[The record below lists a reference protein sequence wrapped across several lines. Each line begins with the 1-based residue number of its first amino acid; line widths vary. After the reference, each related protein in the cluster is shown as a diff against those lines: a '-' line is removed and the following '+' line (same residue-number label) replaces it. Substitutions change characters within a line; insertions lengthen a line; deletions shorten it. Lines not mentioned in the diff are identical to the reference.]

1 MFFYKK
7 NFFYSHG
14 KLLLTGEY
22 LILLG
27 SIGLALPTIKGQSL
41 SVFETKNKSSILYWK
56 SYDINLK
63 KAWFEVIFELPYLKI
78 VYETEKN
85 ISYRLKNLLL
95 KSKKIEKRFLEK
107 KINIYV
113 NTFLQ
118 FSRKWGLGSSSTLIN
133 NIAQWAGINPYKLLG
148 KDFPGSGYDL
158 ACVSNAKSIIF
169 KLKKNIPYFLSV
181 EFNPPFKNKLYFLYL
196 NKKQNT
202 TDGIN
207 WFFSKK
213 KYISKNI
220 INTISYITLKILS
233 CNKLKEFEELLLK
246 HEMIISKIL
255 NLPTVK
261 ELYFPDYLG
270 LVKSLG
276 TWGGDFALISF
287 RKGMK
292 NYFLKKGFHTI
303 ISFEK
308 MILKNF

>member
-1 MFFYKK
+1 MFFSKK
-7 NFFYSHG
+7 KFFYSHG

-41 SVFETKNKSSILYWK
+41 SIFEKKNRSSILFWK
-56 SYDINLK
+56 SYDQNLK
-63 KAWFEVIFELPYLKI
+63 KPWFEVVFQLPYLKI
-78 VYETEKN
+78 IYETEKK
-85 ISYRLKNLLL
+85 ISYRLRNLLI
-95 KSKKIEKRFLEK
+95 KSKNIK
-107 KINIYV
+107 KEFFKKNINIYA
-113 NTFLQ
+113 NTYLQ
-118 FSRKWGLGSSSTLIN
+118 FSRNWGLGSSSTLIN
-133 NIAQWAGINPYKLLG
+133 NIAQWINVNPYKLLS

-158 ACVSNAKSIIF
+158 ACVSHEKPIIF
-169 KLKKNIPYFLSV
+169 KLKNNIPYFLPV

-202 TDGIN
+202 TSGIN

-213 KYISKNI
+213 KIISNNI
-220 INTISYITLKILS
+220 INNISYITLKILS

-255 NLPTVK
+255 NLPTIK

-276 TWGGDFALISF
+276 TWGGDFVLISF

-292 NYFLKKGFHTI
+292 NYFSKKGFHTI